1 MSLQLLISAL
11 ALGAVSSFH
20 CVGMCGAFAFS
31 IPTQHMSDVKKVF
44 AILLYNFGRITTYA
58 VLGLIFGL
66 LGRQISLAGFQQWF
80 SIIAGIIILMIVIQ
94 SLLKKPVF
102 HLPGYNKVTALIS
115 KLILQFIGQ
124 PSLGSIYLLGAANGL
139 LPCGLVYMAI
149 AGALAAGTVTGAA
162 GFMGAYGLGTLP
174 AMFLLSYF
182 RFMIGI
188 SARNVI
194 RHAVPFVVAT
204 MGVLLILRGMN
215 LNIPYI
221 SPALSVA
228 HDAIQCH

>member
-1 MSLQLLISAL
+1 MSLQLFISAL

-44 AILLYNFGRITTYA
+44 AILLYNFGRVTTYA

-80 SIIAGIIILMIVIQ
+80 SITAGIIILMIVIQ
-94 SLLKKPVF
+94 SLLKRPVF
-102 HLPGYNKVTALIS
+102 HLPGYNKASAFIVKLIS
-115 KLILQFIGQ
+115 RFVGK

-149 AGALAAGTVTGAA
+149 TGALAAGTVSGAT
-162 GFMGAYGLGTLP
+162 GFMAAYGLGTLP

-188 SARNVI
+188 STRNAM
-194 RHAVPFVVAT
+194 RRAVPFVVAA
-204 MGVLLILRGMN
+204 MGMLLILRGMN
-215 LNIPYI
+215 LNIPYL
-221 SPALSVA
+221 SPAFSTAQNV
-228 HDAIQCH
+228 ITCH